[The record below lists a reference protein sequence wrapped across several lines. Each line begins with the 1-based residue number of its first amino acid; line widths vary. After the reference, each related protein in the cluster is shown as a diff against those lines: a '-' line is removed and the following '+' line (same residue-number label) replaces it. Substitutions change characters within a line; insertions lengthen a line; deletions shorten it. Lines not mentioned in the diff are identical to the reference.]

1 MKRIIAGLALASAA
15 TLITAGPAQAA
26 PAAAK
31 DPVAAVKKQFVA
43 GKGVK
48 FSERSTAI
56 QGGRRDIITR
66 RTGSYQFSNSGVA
79 ASDIVGKFNVK
90 ALGPAPAEDDED
102 AKAFKA
108 LSTPERTITV
118 GKTSYMSGGFWSQ
131 VLPEGKTWLKVPNA
145 PFSGLTGV
153 YGQPLNLTEA
163 ATIKT
168 LIKGA
173 KAAKGGYAGKITV
186 GELRRISPSFRG
198 NLLLG
203 TPSKKTAK
211 VAISWKL
218 TVDANGL
225 PSRLV
230 STFSL
235 AALGVGAPESAG
247 LSVETLYSGWGSA
260 VKITAP
266 PADQVTDTP
275 KTGTDDDTIP
285 SLELPLSRIVK

>member
-26 PAAAK
+26 PAAK
-31 DPVAAVKKQFVA
+31 DPVTAVKKQFVA

-56 QGGRRDIITR
+56 QGSRRFIITR
-66 RTGSYQFSNSGVA
+66 RSGTYQFSNTGVA
-79 ASDIVGKFNVK
+79 ASDITGKFNIK
-90 ALGPAPAEDDED
+90 ALAPEPTDED
-102 AKAFKA
+102 EAKAYKA

-118 GKTSYMSGGFWSQ
+118 GKTSYMSGGIWGQ
-131 VLPEGKTWLKVPNA
+131 LLPEDKTWLKVPNA
-145 PFSGLTGV
+145 PFTGMTGI

-163 ATIKT
+163 ATLKT
-168 LIKGA
+168 LFKSA
-173 KAAKGGYAGKITV
+173 KPAKSGYAGKITV
-186 GELRRISPSFRG
+186 GDLRRISPSFRG

-218 TVDANGL
+218 AVDAKGL

-230 STFSL
+230 TL
-235 AALGVGAPESAG
+235 LPLTALSSSAG
-247 LSVETLYSGWGSA
+247 KNESLSIETLYSGWGIA
-260 VKITAP
+260 AKITAP

-275 KTGTDDDTIP
+275 KTGTDEDVIP
-285 SLELPLSRIVK
+285 SLEIPFSRILK